1 MYCMKIL
8 TKLTLLFLLSQTGLS
23 AVEMP
28 PPGRWSD
35 PHPAGHKPTMDGI
48 TGRYRIVD
56 KSIREGAVPEI
67 HPGLVYRY
75 GNVFKGKV
83 DGKQYWMV
91 PVRYYKYAP
100 SASIYTQARVLAEAY
115 ACVSHDRVE
124 MWVPKYIR
132 RFGL

>member
-1 MYCMKIL
+1 MKSLIKI
-8 TKLTLLFLLSQTGLS
+8 TLTLILSQTFLQ
-23 AVEMP
+23 ALDMP
-28 PPGRWSD
+28 PPARWSD
-35 PHPAGHKPTMDGI
+35 PYPAGHKPTMDGI

-56 KSIREGAVPEI
+56 KSICEGAVADI
-67 HPGLVYRY
+67 HPDLVYRY
-75 GNVFKGKV
+75 GNAFKGKV
-83 DGKQYWMV
+83 NGKHYWMV
-91 PVRYYKYAP
+91 PVRYYKYAS

>member
-1 MYCMKIL
+1 MQTLI
-8 TKLTLLFLLSQTGLS
+8 KLTLLFLLSQAGLK
-23 AVEMP
+23 AVDMP
-28 PPGRWSD
+28 PPGRWST
-35 PHPAGHKPTMDGI
+35 PYKAGQKPEMDV
-48 TGRYRIVD
+48 TGRYRVVD
-56 KSIREGAVPEI
+56 KSIRNGDVPDI
-67 HPGLVYRY
+67 QPGFVYRY
-75 GNVFKGKV
+75 GTAFKGKV
-83 DGKQYWMV
+83 DGRHYWMV

>member
-1 MYCMKIL
+1 MKTLI
-8 TKLTLLFLLSQTGLS
+8 KLVLMFSLSSTFLQALDL
-23 AVEMP
+23 P

-35 PHPAGHKPTMDGI
+35 PYPAGHKPTMDGI

-75 GNVFKGKV
+75 GNAFMGKV
-83 DGKQYWMV
+83 DGKHYWMV